1 MQSPSFDP
9 GITQQFTAPVSR
21 IINADGT
28 FNVRRQGATWRDSHP
43 YLVLINMDWM
53 PFLGTLF
60 LAYLAVNTLFA
71 FAYYALGTE
80 QLQGAEAPTAL
91 GRFLYTFF
99 FSAHTLTTVGYG
111 SISPKGLG
119 AHLLASFE
127 SLVGVL
133 GFAIATGLLFGR
145 FSRPSAKIGFS
156 DHMVAAPYRGGTS
169 LQFRIVN
176 RRRNSLTELE
186 ARVMLMTVVSQD
198 GQPKRVYELL
208 KLERDKVIFF
218 PLTWTVVHPID
229 EESPIYGKSAEDLR
243 LLQAEVLILIKGYD
257 ETFSQTVLARRSYR
271 HQEILWEKRFAPAF
285 FVDEQGDLVLEVS
298 KVGDVA

>member
-1 MQSPSFDP
+1 MH
-9 GITQQFTAPVSR
+9 
-21 IINADGT
+21 
-28 FNVRRQGATWRDSHP
+28 W
-43 YLVLINMDWM
+43 L

-60 LAYLAVNTLFA
+60 LAYLTANTLFA
-71 FAYYALGTE
+71 VGYYALGTE

-91 GRFLYTFF
+91 GRFLYAFF

-111 SISPKGLG
+111 SIAPKGLG
-119 AHLLASFE
+119 AHLLASLE
-127 SLVGVL
+127 SLAGVL

-186 ARVMLMTVVSQD
+186 ARVMLMTVVPRD
-198 GQPKRVYELL
+198 GEAKRVYELL

-218 PLTWTVVHPID
+218 PLTWTVVHPLD
-229 EESPIYGKSAEDLR
+229 EESPLYGKSPEDLR
-243 LLQAEVLILIKGYD
+243 LLQAEILILIKGYD

-271 HQEILWEKRFAPAF
+271 HDQILWEKRFVPAF